1 MVMEKRV
8 RVKNKMGL
16 RHRCQQD
23 QNVVFEYFDDNTEN
37 WPAFCPKDYS
47 DFIEFCKI
55 DGDEECEEF
64 KIVKLYRQ
72 YFLLGFTTDDWIDK
86 KELETTTD
94 NYDSD
99 ADGNTQT
106 KPLYYKMTGRVL
118 GGDNKPDGLATN
130 KSSEAYQVGVKDNGD
145 GEKGQG

>member
-1 MVMEKRV
+1 MEKRV

-16 RHRCQQD
+16 RHRCHED

-72 YFLLGFTTDDWIDK
+72 YFLLGFTTEDWLDE
-86 KELETTTD
+86 KELETITD

-99 ADGNTQT
+99 AVGNTQT
-106 KPLYYKMTGRVL
+106 KLVYYNFYVSR
-118 GGDNKPDGLATN
+118 
-130 KSSEAYQVGVKDNGD
+130 
-145 GEKGQG
+145 